1 MKEKDIEQI
10 KFDLGLCAD
19 VLMALFISLF
29 INKIVGII
37 YFCLSITVETIM
49 FAKKNIKDIKNKN
62 FVFDEMHKDENA
74 FKETSKLLF
83 PNEDKKRG
91 TK

>member
-37 YFCLSITVETIM
+37 YFCLSIIVETIM
-49 FAKKNIKDIKNKN
+49 LLKKKIKDIKTSN
-62 FVFDEMHKDENA
+62 FIFDEMHEDENA
-74 FKETSKLLF
+74 VKETSKLLF
-83 PNEDKKRG
+83 PNEDLKRG
-91 TK
+91 IK

>member
-37 YFCLSITVETIM
+37 YFCFSIIVETII
-49 FAKKNIKDIKNKN
+49 FAKKNIKDIKNKK
-62 FVFDEMHKDENA
+62 FIFDEMHEDENA

-83 PNEDKKRG
+83 PDDDLKRG
-91 TK
+91 AK

>member
-37 YFCLSITVETIM
+37 YFCLSIIVETIILV
-49 FAKKNIKDIKNKN
+49 KKKIKDIKTNN
-62 FVFDEMHKDENA
+62 FIIDEMHEDVNA
-74 FKETSKLLF
+74 FRETSKSLF
-83 PNEDKKRG
+83 PNENLKRG
-91 TK
+91 AK